1 MGTILVK
8 SKNILAL
15 PPQLSRKYGI
25 KRGVKIFFEEQK
37 DHIKIFPISEE
48 IIDINK
54 GFLGKKDNF
63 LNALM
68 KEKTKEKK
76 L

>member
-1 MGTILVK
+1 METIIVK
-8 SKNILAL
+8 SKNILVL
-15 PPQLSRKYGI
+15 PPQLAKKYSI
-25 KRGVKIFFEEQK
+25 RPGVKIFFEEA
-37 DHIKIFPISEE
+37 DDYIKIFPLSKE

-54 GFLGKKDNF
+54 GFLGKSGNF

-68 KEKTKEKK
+68 KEKK